1 MIKQV
6 SNNIFLGDSHSS
18 LHEIDNIRV
27 LGINAIIN
35 VAKDL
40 NDPWYDGI
48 ESYKFGLL
56 DGPGNDYI
64 QFKLAIETG
73 YFLWAAGKRILIH
86 CHEGKSRSVAIS
98 LGILLYKAKPLSVSS
113 LSELLIVD
121 PFKDHHRL
129 NEHLL
134 DMLSRLSADLRS
146 EK

>member
-18 LHEIDNIRV
+18 LHEIDNIKT

-40 NDPWYDGI
+40 NDPWYEGI

-64 QFKLAIETG
+64 QFKLAVETG
-73 YFLWAAGKRILIH
+73 YFLWAAGKQILIH
-86 CHEGKSRSVAIS
+86 CHEGKSRSVAVS
-98 LGILLYKAKPLSVSS
+98 LGILLYKTKPLSVSS
-113 LSELLIVD
+113 LSELLSVY
-121 PFKDHHRL
+121 PFKNHHRL
-129 NEHLL
+129 NEHFL
-134 DMLSRLSADLRS
+134 DMLSRLSTDLRLG
-146 EK
+146 K